1 MIKVGMVLLYLRE
14 INYYLIPLLV
24 FFNRAI
30 DVNVDEDTDV
40 YNFIVSVIIV
50 LCYMPFIYLNI
61 SHH

>member
-24 FFNRAI
+24 FFNRTI